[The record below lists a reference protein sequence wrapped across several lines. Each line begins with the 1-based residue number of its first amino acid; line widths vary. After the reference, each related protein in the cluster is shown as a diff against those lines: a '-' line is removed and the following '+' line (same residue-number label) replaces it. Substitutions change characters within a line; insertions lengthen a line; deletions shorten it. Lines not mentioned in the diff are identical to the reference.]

1 METGTTPTREQL
13 DRLVY
18 RLAERYL
25 LSLPG
30 VTREILDRSISP
42 DPAAQRPRD
51 MPGVYL
57 QMLRSLQSPQAM
69 PKVIGGAI
77 GGVERLGAVLFD
89 FDPARVAAVYSTEG
103 DSCARMFAEI
113 KEKLAPTGKLRDA
126 PNSTWPKY
134 CKAAA
139 SGAAFLARFH
149 DAQAFYR
156 WVEEHDAGVEER
168 IAGATEIERQV
179 YGMGFA
185 LACDFLKGLGYH
197 NFSKPDVHLKDI
209 FPAVGLSAS
218 TKDRDLFRAISR
230 IAHHV
235 GATPYAVDMLFW
247 LVGSGDF
254 SPVGPRF
261 PGTKARF
268 IAMARD
274 ELASLNGGLVGWM

>member
-1 METGTTPTREQL
+1 MDTGTAISQQQI
-13 DRLVY
+13 DIHIY

-30 VTREILDRSISP
+30 VTREMLDRRLAP
-42 DPAAQRPRD
+42 DPAAQRPDD
-51 MPGVYL
+51 MRGVYL
-57 QMLRSLQSPQAM
+57 GMLRSLQSPQAM
-69 PKVIGGAI
+69 PRVIGGSV

-89 FDPARVAAVYSTEG
+89 FDPARVAAAYSADA

-113 KEKLAPTGKLRDA
+113 KEKLSPTGKLRDA

-139 SGAAFLARFH
+139 SGAAFLARFD
-149 DAQAFYR
+149 DASSFYR
-156 WVEEHDAGVEER
+156 WVEAHDIDVEQR
-168 IAGATEIERQV
+168 IEAAAEIEKHV

-185 LACDFLKGLGYH
+185 LAGDFLKGLGFH

-209 FPAVGLSAS
+209 FPAARLSSS
-218 TKDRDLFRAISR
+218 TRDRDLFRAISR
-230 IAHHV
+230 IASNA
-235 GATPYAVDMLFW
+235 GASPYAVDMLFW

-254 SPVGPRF
+254 SPDGPHF
-261 PGTKARF
+261 PGTKTRF

-274 ELASLNGGLVGWM
+274 KLASLNEGTAG